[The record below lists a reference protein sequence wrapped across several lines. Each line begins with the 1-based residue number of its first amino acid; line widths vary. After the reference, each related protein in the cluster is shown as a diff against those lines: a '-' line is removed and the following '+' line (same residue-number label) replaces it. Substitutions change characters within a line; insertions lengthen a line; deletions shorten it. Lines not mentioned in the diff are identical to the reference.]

1 MGNLSQPSTP
11 VVAPHRW
18 PAPFLGVLLA
28 SATAWAV
35 IFIAVPPGRQDFP
48 LMDDWAFGR
57 GALLL
62 ASGQGI
68 HYSNWASMPQ
78 LGQWLWACPFIWLL
92 GPTHVALRLST
103 IVLTW
108 IGLWAVYDL
117 LRQEKWSANRAAL
130 AVATLAFNPLFFLLQ
145 GTFMTDIPA
154 LALAL
159 TALALYARALTRQS
173 RAWLVGGFLVA
184 LLAVITRQNTAAVA
198 VVVGLLLWRERPLRV
213 RPLWW
218 AFVGTPAVVAIAVHL
233 WFQNRPDIITVEPRL
248 LTPRSMLLLPFVVIH
263 LCGLATLPLLV
274 LAPRAGSRRAFLVL
288 VGVLVACAGYWL
300 YHGQTLSALDGLFP
314 YTGSFLTPWGVG
326 LGGMNVG
333 EPPIVL
339 TWGVRWF
346 LSLLGCLGG
355 ALFVLRIAEW
365 RRRRRPLSPALLFSA
380 CQLPFVLIAPAL
392 WDRYLLPLI
401 APGALVLAGA
411 ELDEAQVEARP
422 TWRLFAGLSLVGL
435 LALASVG
442 LMHNWLA
449 WNAARW
455 ELGRRALARPIEP
468 LDLEGGMEWD
478 GWHVAPRQPPQRRS
492 WREIN
497 GLEIVRKSGGPKRL
511 TLKTTR
517 LWFPQVTGRFALSFV
532 PRPDATVLDSEP
544 FHLWLVPGAYR
555 FYLLQYNGDASRPNG
570 QPSVEGLPGADSTG
584 EP

>member
-1 MGNLSQPSTP
+1 MGKRSQPAAPSTP
-11 VVAPHRW
+11 TRRGLS
-18 PAPFLGVLLA
+18 PFLFVLLA
-28 SATAWAV
+28 SAAAWAV
-35 IFIAVPPGRQDFP
+35 IFISVPPGRQDFS

-62 ASGQGI
+62 ASGQGL

-103 IVLTW
+103 IVLGW

-159 TALALYARALTRQS
+159 TALALYARALQRRS
-173 RAWLVGGFLVA
+173 PGWLVGGFLVA
-184 LLAVITRQNTAAVA
+184 LVAVCTRQNSAAVT
-198 VVVGLLLWRERPLRV
+198 VVVAWLLGRERELRF

-218 AFVGTPAVVAIAVHL
+218 ALALTPALVGVGVHL
-233 WFQNRPDIITVEPRL
+233 WFQNRPDIIAVEPL
-248 LTPRSMLLLPFVVIH
+248 PLTPRSLLLLPFVAIH

-274 LAPRAGSRRAFLVL
+274 LAPRPGSWRAFLIL
-288 VGVLVACAGYWL
+288 SGVLAAIAGYWF
-300 YHGQTLSALDGLFP
+300 YHGQRLSPLDGVFP

-333 EPPIVL
+333 EPPIVM
-339 TWGVRWF
+339 TWGLRWF
-346 LSLLGCLGG
+346 LSLLGCLAG
-355 ALFVLRIAEW
+355 ALLVLRAVQW
-365 RRRRRPLSPALLFSA
+365 RRLRLPPGPALLFSA
-380 CQLPFVLIAPAL
+380 CQIPFILIAPAL

-401 APGALVLAGA
+401 VPGALVFAGVELAG
-411 ELDEAQVEARP
+411 EPVETKPAWRP
-422 TWRLFAGLSLVGL
+422 LAGLALLGL
-435 LALASVG
+435 LGLASVG
-442 LMHNWLA
+442 LMHDWLA

-455 ELGRRALARPIEP
+455 ELGRRALARSIDP

-478 GWHVAPRQPPQRRS
+478 GWQVAPCQPPLRRS

-517 LWFPQVTGRFALSFV
+517 LWFPEITGRFALSFSR
-532 PRPDATVLDSEP
+532 RPDATLLDSEP
-544 FHLWLVPGAYR
+544 YHLWLVPGSHR
-555 FYLLQYNGDASRPNG
+555 FYLLQFRDDAAAQRGTSAAER
-570 QPSVEGLPGADSTG
+570 
-584 EP
+584 